1 MKLSKILKE
10 TIRYISPVYYHF
22 QSKTNKLASD
32 LFVANRNP
40 TEFTQASPN
49 EAPQREALEKEA
61 TTGQMRQLK
70 LYSCSSLTPDGHEHS
85 KEHSSSVVKKVC
97 HLEMTESIQLVS
109 QEQHSAIFSGGMKV
123 VMVIQ

>member
-22 QSKTNKLASD
+22 QSKPNKLASD

-49 EAPQREALEKEA
+49 DIQREALEKEA

-109 QEQHSAIFSGGMKV
+109 QEQHSAIFSRGMKV